1 MHERTKGDAGK
12 LFKTLSAAEA
22 HHKDTLRN
30 LYSAMTGREGDP
42 LSPEEVAAHDTME
55 GGVSLTK
62 VLEWA
67 DGKQAID
74 VIELAVAMEVNA
86 YDLYLK
92 VGQSLEVQESKA
104 ILLSLAQEEKVHLDR
119 LNEALVRQQR

>member
-1 MHERTKGDAGK
+1 
-12 LFKTLSAAEA
+12 
-22 HHKDTLRN
+22 
-30 LYSAMTGREGDP
+30 
-42 LSPEEVAAHDTME
+42 ME

-62 VLEWA
+62 VLAWA

-74 VIELAVAMEVNA
+74 VIELSVAMEVNA

-92 VGQSLEVQESKA
+92 VGQSLEAQESKA

-119 LNEALVRQQR
+119 LNEALVRQKR